1 MMTTDTQI
9 RTPFRQ
15 LMRVGA
21 AAVLALGL
29 AACGGSSN
37 TKSTGNGDG
46 TTTQQQTPYQKADAA
61 IKAATTVDA
70 VDAALKE
77 AKANTAI
84 NAPDIG
90 KLETAATNRKAELM
104 KAANAKRQLE
114 AVKAAAGEVDTSDLK
129 GDKLATAEGKITAL
143 EMALENADDVSPADK
158 ATYQKKLEKAKLAV
172 ASEKLDMALGAFSG
186 VTPTKAQLDTAMAA
200 LRELRDALKGAENLT
215 DDEKDRYQA
224 QADRADADNGQI
236 KTAQGH
242 YRDHVVKNIE
252 DTQIAAAMRAVGMVT
267 DTSDDSTVTDAQN
280 AIDDAKTE
288 IDGANISDEQRA
300 DLHRK
305 LAEHQGALNRAKDS
319 RMAAM
324 KKKEADRMAA
334 AQANARV
341 VYAGIAPYNGSDSNN
356 KRDKRYAQF
365 NDQGNSSLSATPDLS
380 IEIRDADTVRLK
392 PDSATVEKLKGWT
405 GSKWKLVDEGTT
417 YEAVVYDN
425 RYSKPGNKF
434 RDAWSDEFDEDTGWL
449 NSEGT
454 MNIGQHQAFEG
465 RTFSGT
471 TKLAG
476 VGETYEVRGT
486 FAGVRG
492 KFFCTPAVGKYCAVQ
507 PRPDGLR
514 LGEVSGTSF
523 ATTHTD
529 NAWRF
534 KPDNMDDRVVGDADA
549 AFVTYGYWIRK
560 GADGTW
566 DVSAFHNN
574 NRGEA
579 QSLSGLTGD
588 TSLNGTA
595 TYDGGAAGVYALSTE
610 AGTFTADAKLVANF
624 TTDSV
629 TGTIDGFMTKGF
641 TGGDGMSR
649 NWSVELQKLQIGSAG
664 GFSTN
669 ASNNAHGRTRWT
681 MDGDATPAAGKWE
694 GSFYGWDGAGQ
705 GNRPKAATG
714 SFYAEHGTSGK
725 MVGAFGVQDPN
736 RVEQ

>member
-434 RDAWSDEFDEDTGWL
+434 NVAWTIQSDGQLNEADTRTGNDKKV
-449 NSEGT
+449 NSVTTAGSHRVGAFGEVVTGIRGEHSGVPGT
-454 MNIGQHQAFEG
+454 Y
-465 RTFSGT
+465 S
-471 TKLAG
+471 
-476 VGETYEVRGT
+476 
-486 FAGVRG
+486 
-492 KFFCTPAVGKYCAVQ
+492 CTPAIGYACAV
-507 PRPDGLR
+507 GLR
-514 LGEVSGTSF
+514 VGNHTLGGV
-523 ATTHTD
+523 TD
-529 NAWRF
+529 NNNILSGPTYATWRF
-534 KPDNMDDRVVGDADA
+534 KPDNPEQRIKRDDDV

-560 GADGTW
+560 GADGRW

-574 NRGEA
+574 NRGENKTIS
-579 QSLSGLTGD
+579 SL
-588 TSLNGTA
+588 TSDVKLQGTA
-595 TYDGGAAGVYALSTE
+595 TYDGGAVGVYALSAE
-610 AGTFTADAKLVANF
+610 AGTFTADAELVANF

-694 GSFYGWDGAGQ
+694 GAFYERGGAGQ
-705 GNRPKAATG
+705 RPKAATG
-714 SFYAEHGTSGK
+714 SFYAEHGTSGR
-725 MVGAFGVQDPN
+725 MVGAFGVTDPN
-736 RVEQ
+736 TDEPLVE